1 MHLRTSTSL
10 KATPIISLLEQIIL
24 PAMASYEPTLTSTR
38 VSTISPEILIGKLL
52 IWRNEAGELNEGI
65 IREIVGDKGGHVIAE
80 SWDNLRW
87 AVK

>member
-10 KATPIISLLEQIIL
+10 RATPIISLLEQIIL

-65 IREIVGDKGGHVIAE
+65 IREIVGDKGGHFIAE